1 MNEQSSEKQIYKNCL
16 YLRQESCDLHSNSA
30 LKRITYIKEYLE
42 KQREVRNKMK
52 RNMSLHV
59 GSRWYRAPEIA
70 LIEKQYDF
78 ASDMWSFGCIIHEL
92 IQYFKF

>member
-42 KQREVRNKMK
+42 KQREVREELEKLEEMVRKQEDIIKNNKT
-52 RNMSLHV
+52 
-59 GSRWYRAPEIA
+59 
-70 LIEKQYDF
+70 
-78 ASDMWSFGCIIHEL
+78 
-92 IQYFKF
+92 